1 MNRNRLLTI
10 AGPLLVAAALSV
22 APAYATM
29 ASKHTGGCKR
39 IDAELASGK
48 SPSAVAKQLKVSQKA
63 VSHCQQNMNSASN
76 SAPKA
81 H

>member
-1 MNRNRLLTI
+1 
-10 AGPLLVAAALSV
+10 
-22 APAYATM
+22 M